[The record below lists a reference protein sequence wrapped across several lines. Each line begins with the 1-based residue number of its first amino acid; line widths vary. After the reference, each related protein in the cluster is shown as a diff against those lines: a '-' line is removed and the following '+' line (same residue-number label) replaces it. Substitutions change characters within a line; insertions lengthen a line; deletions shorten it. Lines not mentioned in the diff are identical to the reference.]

1 MKKEELIKGIKLRI
15 TKVDSIKWLGTI
27 SLSGWDGSKFKNKAL
42 DKLSDC
48 QLEFLNTLTEESL
61 EREVNEIMT
70 NIGGESP
77 AYDLELVVAKGDI
90 WIDIEFK
97 KDGSYNS
104 NLFTILM

>member
-1 MKKEELIKGIKLRI
+1 MKKDLIDSVISKIEKRDNKDYLGTVALVGWNYSSFKKEELEELSEEQLR
-15 TKVDSIKWLGTI
+15 
-27 SLSGWDGSKFKNKAL
+27 
-42 DKLSDC
+42 
-48 QLEFLNTLTEESL
+48 FLNSLTETTL
-61 EREVNEIMT
+61 EKEVNEIMT
-70 NIGGESP
+70 NVGGESP

>member
-1 MKKEELIKGIKLRI
+1 MKKDLIDSVISKIEKRDNKDYLGTIALVGWNYSSFKKEELEELSEEQLR
-15 TKVDSIKWLGTI
+15 
-27 SLSGWDGSKFKNKAL
+27 
-42 DKLSDC
+42 
-48 QLEFLNTLTEESL
+48 FLNSLTETTL
-61 EREVNEIMT
+61 EKEVNEIMT
-70 NIGGESP
+70 NVGGESP